1 MSDLTITD
9 LRLISKTRNTKRY
22 KALCKD
28 ELLKNLNISVKT
40 IKEIGLSSLSLTEL
54 KLFANARRIKN
65 YENISIS
72 CF

>member
-9 LRLISKTRNTKRY
+9 LRLIAKTRNTKRY